1 MLYPSRPL
9 PRALVCSLDELCSP
23 QLQQDASLVPPPRH
37 RPSAPCRFLLHSRSH
52 RQQTTGVSPAS
63 FRTIANV
70 SYNPRLAST
79 WPPASVPW
87 QTRKSAPRSRATR
100 VLSALTT
107 WMPSLALAARTAARA
122 DHSPDHRLRG
132 YAPREL
138 YSWRAGI
145 QRRLEFFCSKLQ
157 NKVREKVSLRCRP
170 HLRDR
175 VVRRLTV
182 KNERC
187 ERAHRPGV
195 RNRDAE
201 FRTCLI
207 TVGRLKNRV
216 LQSDFKSLIA
226 DVLSVDEGQVALRSG
241 GRLHRALSA

>member
-1 MLYPSRPL
+1 M
-9 PRALVCSLDELCSP
+9 A
-23 QLQQDASLVPPPRH
+23 A
-37 RPSAPCRFLLHSRSH
+37 
-52 RQQTTGVSPAS
+52 G
-63 FRTIANV
+63 FRT
-70 SYNPRLAST
+70 LADEKVGTEIESNT
-79 WPPASVPW
+79 G
-87 QTRKSAPRSRATR
+87 
-100 VLSALTT
+100 ALTIDDLDPELGLGGT
-107 WMPSLALAARTAARA
+107 DCR
-122 DHSPDHRLRG
+122 DHRLRG

-170 HLRDR
+170 NLRDR

-216 LQSDFKSLIA
+216 L
-226 DVLSVDEGQVALRSG
+226 
-241 GRLHRALSA
+241 